1 MLNGAALTCACLL
14 AVMAAPAPAR
24 AQRPARQTPG
34 AAPLDAALASL
45 TPDLLAAPLRFL
57 ADDLLEGRAP
67 GTRGGELA
75 ARYLASQ
82 FAALGLHPAAPDGS
96 FYQWVSL
103 VGLQSDVSFVVGAQG
118 RTLVLRNGTE
128 IVAWPERADSV
139 ITLDAEIVFAG
150 YGIAA
155 PEWDWDDYKGTAQTG
170 RVVMVLAGEPT
181 LDDTTLFRGQ
191 ALTSYGLWQHKIE
204 QAARMGAAGVI
215 VVWAPGSSPLSWEA
229 VRRSW
234 SGEHLLLDRPAQH
247 SLRFAAWMTQETAQ
261 RLVEATGKD
270 YGLLLRRAAL
280 RAFRP
285 VDIGARVAADLRS
298 RVRRFRAPNVVARLE
313 GADSLGRQETVVLAA
328 HYDHLGLGLPEAGDS
343 IYNGAVDNA
352 SGVAVLLG
360 AATAL
365 SRLPTPPRRS
375 VVFFAPTAEE
385 AGRLGS
391 LTYLAQPA
399 GRLEQT
405 VALISLDQGNV
416 WGAAADIMAIG
427 AEWSTLDST
436 VRAAARAE
444 SLTVSPEPQAS
455 LGDFY
460 IGGHFAFAQ
469 AGIPAVLLR
478 PGLQFRNRP
487 ASFGREAWL
496 NYLAERYHRPS
507 DEVRPD
513 FDFQGLLEQ
522 ARVVARLAW
531 ILGQASEFPSY
542 RPGSE
547 FRAAGQRLRRER

>member
-1 MLNGAALTCACLL
+1 MLKRAALTRVCLL
-14 AVMAAPAPAR
+14 AMMAATAPAA
-24 AQRPARQTPG
+24 AQRPAREIGVP
-34 AAPLDAALASL
+34 APLDAALAGL
-45 TPDLLAAPLRFL
+45 TPEMLEAPLRFL

-82 FAALGLHPAAPDGS
+82 FAALGLRPAAPDGS
-96 FYQWVSL
+96 YFQWVSL
-103 VGLQSDVSFVVGAQG
+103 VGLRPEVSFVIGAQG
-118 RTLVLRNGTE
+118 RTLVLTNGTE

-139 ITLDAEIVFAG
+139 VTLDAEIVFAG
-150 YGIAA
+150 YGITA

-170 RVVMVLAGEPT
+170 RIVMVLAGEPS
-181 LDDTTLFRGQ
+181 LDDSTPFRGQ

-215 VVWAPGSSPLSWEA
+215 LVWAPGSGALSWEA

-234 SGEHLLLDRPAQH
+234 SGEHLLPDRPAQH
-247 SLRFAAWMTQETAQ
+247 SLRFAAWITQETAR

-280 RAFRP
+280 RAFQP
-285 VDIGARVAADLRS
+285 VDVGARVAADFRS
-298 RVRRFRAPNVVARLE
+298 RVRHFRAPNVVARLE
-313 GADSLGRQETVVLAA
+313 GADSLGREETVVLAA

-360 AATAL
+360 TAAAL
-365 SRLPTPPRRS
+365 SRLATPPRRS
-375 VVFFAPTAEE
+375 VVFLSPTADE
-385 AGRLGS
+385 AGGLGS

-399 GRLEQT
+399 GRLERT
-405 VALISLDQGNV
+405 VALVSLDQANV

-436 VRAAARAE
+436 VRAAARVE
-444 SLTVSPEPQAS
+444 SLIVSPEPQPS
-455 LGDFY
+455 RGDFY
-460 IGGHFAFAQ
+460 TGGHFAFAQ

-487 ASFGREAWL
+487 AGFGREAWL
-496 NYLAERYHRPS
+496 SYLTERYHRPS
-507 DEVRPD
+507 DEVLPE
-513 FDFQGLLEQ
+513 FDFHGLVQQ
-522 ARVVARLAW
+522 ARVAARLAW
-531 ILGQASEFPSY
+531 ALSQATEFPSFH
-542 RPGSE
+542 PGVE
-547 FRAAGQRLRRER
+547 FRAAGLRLRRQR